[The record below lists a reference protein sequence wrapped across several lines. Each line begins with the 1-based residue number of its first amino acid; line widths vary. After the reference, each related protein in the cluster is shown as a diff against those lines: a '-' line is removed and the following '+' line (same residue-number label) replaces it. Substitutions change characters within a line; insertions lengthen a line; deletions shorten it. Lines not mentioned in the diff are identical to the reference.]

1 MTQYNE
7 RLTELRRQM
16 SGKNRLEQLI
26 NKLKKQRQELAD
38 KVYDLEQIMEK
49 EQADVEKLTHR
60 SLAAFYYTVIGKKD
74 AMLNKEQQE
83 AYAARIKYDT
93 ALSELNA
100 VETDIKKAEAELR
113 SSRKSEQLYQQV
125 LQEKTAFLKASG
137 NSDADAILD
146 FETQLTQLSSQQT
159 ELKEALSAG
168 NTALHTV
175 EKVLSLLDDADGL
188 STWDMLGGGVF
199 VDIAKHDTLDQAQD
213 LIEEL
218 QVQLRRFYTEL
229 ADVSVQ
235 ADVQVNIDGFT
246 RFADYFFDGLF
257 ADWTVKDQI
266 SQSQQQVLQTR
277 NQIGAVI
284 NQLNKLQANTEQEIK
299 ATKTRLDTYVY
310 EH

>member
-7 RLTELRRQM
+7 RLAELRQQIA
-16 SGKNRLEQLI
+16 SKNRLEQLI
-26 NKLKKQRQELAD
+26 RTLKKQRQELCD

-49 EQADVEKLTHR
+49 EQADVEKLEHR

-74 AMLNKEQQE
+74 SILDKEQQE
-83 AYAARIKYDT
+83 AYAARVKYDT

-100 VETDIKKAEAELR
+100 VDTDIEKAESELH
-113 SSRKSEQLYQQV
+113 SARKSEQLYQQV
-125 LQEKTAFLKASG
+125 LQEKANFLKASS
-137 NSDADAILD
+137 NADADAILQ
-146 FETQLTQLSSQQT
+146 FETQLTQLALQQT

-168 NTALHTV
+168 HTALHTV
-175 EKVLSLLDDADGL
+175 EQVLSLLDDADGL

-199 VDIAKHDTLDQAQD
+199 VDMAKHDTLDHAQD

-218 QVQLRRFYTEL
+218 QVQLRRFHTEL

-235 ADVQVNIDGFT
+235 ADVQVSIDGFT
-246 RFADYFFDGLF
+246 RFADYFFDGLL

-277 NQIGAVI
+277 NQIGSII
-284 NQLNKLQANTEQEIK
+284 NQLNKMQTTTEQEIK
-299 ATKTRLDTYVY
+299 STKTRLDNYVY